1 MSATLEDRLKR
12 HFEAEDAGLVNLV
25 GYAQRRPSDRD
36 VTGLSLAD
44 QADLVAYDQAES
56 IWDSARRPAP
66 RRRFGVI
73 AGGLI
78 AAAAAL
84 LFFVL
89 RPAPTPSGDGE
100 QLRPMGASVYTLEVA
115 VERGGQAR
123 PVKTGDTL
131 KVGDRIGLF
140 YTAHMPGH
148 VHVMFVGEDNAD
160 VMLPSR
166 PIEEGN
172 RVALPSGGELTAGT
186 GCEYIVGFFSK
197 TAVDAAAAKEAVMQA
212 VRDAEKCTLKLPEIP
227 GTDVQVIGIRR

>member
-1 MSATLEDRLKR
+1 MSTFDDRLR
-12 HFEAEDAGLVNLV
+12 QHFAAEDAGLDRLV
-25 GYAQRRPSDRD
+25 PLAQQAPANRD
-36 VTGLSLAD
+36 LAGLSLAD
-44 QADLVAYDQAES
+44 QADLVAFDGAEA
-56 IWDSARRPAP
+56 IWDAARPPAP

-89 RPAPTPSGDGE
+89 RPGPAPAPDGD

-123 PVKTGDTL
+123 PVKSGDTL

-148 VHVMFVGEDNAD
+148 LHVLFVGEQAD
-160 VMLPSR
+160 VLLPSR
-166 PIEEGN
+166 PITEGT
-172 RVALPSGGELTAGT
+172 RIALPSGGELTAGT

-212 VRDAEKCTLKLPEIP
+212 QRDATRCTLKLPEIP
-227 GTDVQVIGIRR
+227 GVDVQVIGIRR

>member
-1 MSATLEDRLKR
+1 MSTLEERLHQ
-12 HFEAEDAGLVNLV
+12 HFKAEDAGLATLV
-25 GYAQRRPSDRD
+25 PLAQQRPSDRH
-36 VTGLSLAD
+36 TAGLSLAD

-56 IWDSARRPAP
+56 VWDAARPPAP
-66 RRRFGVI
+66 KRRFGVI
-73 AGGLI
+73 AGGLL

-89 RPAPTPSGDGE
+89 RPTPGPTDDSD

-123 PVKTGDTL
+123 TVKTGDTL

-140 YTAHMPGH
+140 YTAHEPGH
-148 VHVMFVGEDNAD
+148 LHVMFVGESAD
-160 VMLPSR
+160 VMLPSQ
-166 PIEEGN
+166 PIKTGT

-197 TAVDAAAAKEAVMQA
+197 SAVDAAAAKEAVMQA
-212 VRDAEKCTLKLPEIP
+212 ERDVDRCTLKLPEMP
-227 GTDVQVIGIRR
+227 GTDIQVIGIRR